1 MNCQSVQVL
10 FDEEIHNSFDR
21 NVQKKLNK
29 RISLIDIISELEQW
43 RNERKKKKNRRSDKI
58 KMNES
63 IVNGNDK
70 MRKKGRCSG
79 DS

>member
-1 MNCQSVQVL
+1 M
-10 FDEEIHNSFDR
+10 E
-21 NVQKKLNK
+21 K
-29 RISLIDIISELEQW
+29 
-43 RNERKKKKNRRSDKI
+43 RKKKKNRRSDKI

-79 DS
+79 GSWLIYPR